1 MPGSKLTSIAIA
13 QDKAYT
19 AAGHRIPTS
28 AYKDN
33 VYPGGAAFGINHSN
47 GGRFCTIGGGVPI
60 VDQKGNVLGAIGC
73 STGTPAQDEDCA
85 RKGAKAVLEQLKFEA
100 EGESLDG
107 MEGEGMDIEVEVEDV
122 GKGRGRSFEREL
134 TAQEHVRRYRAEVTP
149 PPETYIRKQIT
160 VL

>member
-1 MPGSKLTSIAIA
+1 MPGSKLTSISIA

-28 AYKDN
+28 AYKEN

-60 VDQKGNVLGAIGC
+60 IDQGGNVLGAIGC

-85 RKGAKAVLEQLKFEA
+85 RKGVEAVFQQLKFEA
-100 EGESLDG
+100 EGEMVDG
-107 MEGEGMDIEVEVEDV
+107 GEDEEMDIEVGDV
-122 GKGRGRSFEREL
+122 VKGRENEYEREL

-160 VL
+160 VV

>member
-1 MPGSKLTSIAIA
+1 MSGSKLTSISIA

-28 AYKDN
+28 AYKEN

-60 VDQKGNVLGAIGC
+60 IDQDGNVLGAIGC

-85 RKGAKAVLEQLKFEA
+85 RKGVEAVLQQLEFEA
-100 EGESLDG
+100 EGG
-107 MEGEGMDIEVEVEDV
+107 MVEGGEDEGMDIEEDV
-122 GKGRGRSFEREL
+122 MKGRESGYEREL

-149 PPETYIRKQIT
+149 PPETYIRRQIT
-160 VL
+160 VV

>member
-1 MPGSKLTSIAIA
+1 MPGSKLTSISIA

-28 AYKDN
+28 AYKEN

-60 VDQKGNVLGAIGC
+60 IDQGGNVLGAIGC
-73 STGTPAQDEDCA
+73 STGTPVQDEDCA
-85 RKGAKAVLEQLKFEA
+85 RKGVEAVLQQLKFEA
-100 EGESLDG
+100 EGEMVGGGED
-107 MEGEGMDIEVEVEDV
+107 EGMDIEVGDV
-122 GKGRGRSFEREL
+122 VNGRENEYEREL

-160 VL
+160 VV